1 MSKPGSKPKFNLL
14 ALNRKEP
21 LLMKAMV
28 ADPGCILVSADLQSG
43 EPSLTAHFSKDPN
56 FYDCVAGMVGK
67 RPFYDGEG
75 LRIDDIYLS
84 VMSVSP
90 IGQSRMAD
98 IFHNGQD
105 GVSFV
110 DQWMLDKDVV
120 CKKWLKRERDIHKI
134 LALGLAYGL
143 SSPKSMQEH
152 GAKSGYKLTQAECRA
167 FKEVYWDRFKGVK
180 RFSDQLIRKWR
191 QDGHIVNPFGYRCL
205 PDADYK
211 VMNAFIQSSLSGMMK
226 MLSMKFFEVCKEAEF
241 IAVIHD
247 EILMQVPEDRLEECR
262 RMWDGAVDSLNHDLN
277 WTVPI
282 RTGFVVGKDFFT
294 AK

>member
-1 MSKPGSKPKFNLL
+1 VKKPKFNIL

-21 LLMKAMV
+21 LLMQAMV
-28 ADPGCILVSADLQSG
+28 ADPGHILVSADISAG

-56 FYDCVAGMVGK
+56 YYDCVAGMVG
-67 RPFYDGEG
+67 REPFYDSNG

-90 IGQSRMAD
+90 IGRDTMAA
-98 IFHNGQD
+98 IFDHGKD
-105 GVSFV
+105 GTSFV
-110 DQWMLDKDVV
+110 DQWMRDKDVV

-152 GAKSGYKLTQAECRA
+152 GAKAGYKLTQAECRA
-167 FKEVYWDRFKGVK
+167 FKDAYWDRFRGVD
-180 RFSDQLIRKWR
+180 RFSKSLIRKW
-191 QDGHIVNPFGYRCL
+191 QKDGYIVNPFGYRCL

-211 VMNAFIQSSLSGMMK
+211 VMNAFIQSSLSGLMK
-226 MLSMKFFEVCKEAEF
+226 VLSMKFFEVCKYAEF

-247 EILMQVPEDRLEECR
+247 EICMQIPIDRQEEAKKL
-262 RMWDGAVDSLNHDLN
+262 WDMAVDSLNADLA

-282 RTGFVVGKDFFT
+282 RTGWVNGKSLFE